1 MTLYIAKDVRYLKP
15 HVQSVVA
22 EDQERWKW
30 DNVEVKRTR

>member
-15 HVQSVVA
+15 HVQEV
-22 EDQERWKW
+22 EQENLERWKW